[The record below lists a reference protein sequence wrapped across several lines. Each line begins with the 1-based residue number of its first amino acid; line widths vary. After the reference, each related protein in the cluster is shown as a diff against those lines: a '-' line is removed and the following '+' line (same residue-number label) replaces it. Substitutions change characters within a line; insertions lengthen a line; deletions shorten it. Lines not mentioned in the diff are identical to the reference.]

1 MTGTLVN
8 VAAIC
13 AGSLVGTFLTRGIP
27 DNIKTTL
34 TQGLGLSVIL
44 LGLQMAFKTENV
56 LVVIFS
62 LAIGGIVGELAR
74 IEERLDNLGLWI
86 EKKTS
91 KGSKV
96 SGGEQNVARAFVM
109 ASIVFCVGAMAVM
122 GSIEDGLTGQ
132 PRILFAKS
140 MLDGI
145 ASIIFASTMGIGVI
159 FSSVPVLLY
168 QGGITVAASAASTY
182 LSDQVIAELTST
194 GGLLIL
200 GIGLNILELAKIR
213 VGNLLPAIFFA
224 AIFVIAAE
232 SLF

>member
-1 MTGTLVN
+1 MVTGTLVN

-13 AGSLVGTFLTRGIP
+13 VGSLVGAFLTKGIP
-27 DNIKTTL
+27 DNIKKTL

-56 LVVIFS
+56 LIVISS
-62 LAIGGIVGELAR
+62 LAVGGIIGELAR

-86 EKKTS
+86 EKRKT
-91 KGSKV
+91 GETA

-122 GSIEDGLTGQ
+122 GSIEDGLTGKPQ
-132 PRILFAKS
+132 ILFAKS

-145 ASIIFASTMGIGVI
+145 ASVVFASTMGIGVI
-159 FSSVPVLLY
+159 FSSIPVLLY
-168 QGGITVAASAASTY
+168 QGGITLAASTASTY
-182 LSDQVIAELTST
+182 LSDWVIAELTAT

-213 VGNLLPAIFFA
+213 VGNLLPAIFLA
-224 AIFVIAAE
+224 AIFVVALERI
-232 SLF
+232 L

>member
-13 AGSLVGTFLTRGIP
+13 AGSLIGAFLTKGIP
-27 DNIKTTL
+27 DNIKKTL

-56 LVVIFS
+56 LIVISS
-62 LAIGGIVGELAR
+62 LAVGGIIGELAR
-74 IEERLDNLGLWI
+74 IEERLDNLGAWI
-86 EKKTS
+86 EKKTTR
-91 KGSKV
+91 GV
-96 SGGEQNVARAFVM
+96 PTGGEQNVAKAFVM

-122 GSIEDGLTGQ
+122 GSIEDGLTGE
-132 PRILFAKS
+132 PNILFAKS

-145 ASIIFASTMGIGVI
+145 ASVVFASTMGIGVI

-168 QGGITVAASAASTY
+168 QGGITLAASGASAY
-182 LSDQVIAELTST
+182 LSDWVIAELTAT

-213 VGNLLPAIFFA
+213 VGNLLPAILFA
-224 AIFVIAAE
+224 AIFVIALE
-232 SLF
+232 RLL

>member
-1 MTGTLVN
+1 VVTGTLVN

-13 AGSLVGTFLTRGIP
+13 VGSLVGAFLTKGIP
-27 DNIKTTL
+27 DNIKKTL

-56 LVVIFS
+56 LIVISS
-62 LAIGGIVGELAR
+62 LAVGGIIGELAR

-86 EKKTS
+86 EKRTT
-91 KGSKV
+91 GETA

-122 GSIEDGLTGQ
+122 GSIEDGLTGKPQ
-132 PRILFAKS
+132 ILFAKS

-145 ASIIFASTMGIGVI
+145 ASVVFASTMGIGVI

-168 QGGITVAASAASTY
+168 QGGITLAASAASTY
-182 LSDQVIAELTST
+182 LSDWVIAELTAT

-213 VGNLLPAIFFA
+213 VGNLLPAIFLA
-224 AIFVIAAE
+224 AIFVVALERI
-232 SLF
+232 L

>member
-1 MTGTLVN
+1 VTGTLVN

-13 AGSLVGTFLTRGIP
+13 AGSLVGTFLTKGIP
-27 DNIKTTL
+27 ENIKRTL
-34 TQGLGLSVIL
+34 TQGLGLAVIL

-56 LVVIFS
+56 LIVISS
-62 LAIGGIVGELAR
+62 LAVGGIIGELAR

-86 EKKTS
+86 EEKTT
-91 KGSKV
+91 KGARGS
-96 SGGEQNVARAFVM
+96 GEQNVARAFVM

-132 PRILFAKS
+132 PKILFAKS

-145 ASIIFASTMGIGVI
+145 ASVIFASTMGIGVI
-159 FSSVPVLLY
+159 FSSIPVLIY

-182 LSDQVIAELTST
+182 LSDRVIAELTAT

-224 AIFVIAAE
+224 AVFVIALE
-232 SLF
+232 RLF

>member
-13 AGSLVGTFLTRGIP
+13 AGSLVGTLLTKGIP
-27 DNIKTTL
+27 ENIKRTL
-34 TQGLGLSVIL
+34 TQGLGLAVIL

-56 LVVIFS
+56 LIVISS
-62 LAIGGIVGELAR
+62 LAVGGIIGELAR

-86 EKKTS
+86 EEKTT
-91 KGSKV
+91 KGARGS
-96 SGGEQNVARAFVM
+96 GEQNVARAFVM

-132 PRILFAKS
+132 PKILFAKS

-145 ASIIFASTMGIGVI
+145 ASVIFASTMGIGVI
-159 FSSVPVLLY
+159 FSSIPVLIY

-182 LSDQVIAELTST
+182 LSDRVIAELTAT

-224 AIFVIAAE
+224 AVFVIALE
-232 SLF
+232 RLF

>member
-1 MTGTLVN
+1 MVTGTLVN

-13 AGSLVGTFLTRGIP
+13 AGSLVGAFLTRGIP
-27 DNIKTTL
+27 DNIKRTL

-56 LVVIFS
+56 LIVISS
-62 LAIGGIVGELAR
+62 LAVGGIVGELAR
-74 IEERLDNLGLWI
+74 IEERLDNLGRWI
-86 EKKTS
+86 EEKAAKKVP
-91 KGSKV
+91 GS
-96 SGGEQNVARAFVM
+96 GEQNMARAFVM

-132 PRILFAKS
+132 HNILFAKS
-140 MLDGI
+140 VLDGI
-145 ASIIFASTMGIGVI
+145 ASVVFASTMGIGVI

-168 QGGITVAASAASTY
+168 QGGITLAASAASTY
-182 LSDQVIAELTST
+182 LSDRVIAELTAT

-224 AIFVIAAE
+224 AVFVIALE
-232 SLF
+232 RIF

>member
-1 MTGTLVN
+1 VVTGTLVN

-13 AGSLVGTFLTRGIP
+13 VGSLVGAFLTKGIP
-27 DNIKTTL
+27 DNIKKTL

-56 LVVIFS
+56 LIVISS
-62 LAIGGIVGELAR
+62 LAVGGIIGELAR

-86 EKKTS
+86 EKRKT
-91 KGSKV
+91 GETA

-122 GSIEDGLTGQ
+122 GSIEDGLTGKPQ
-132 PRILFAKS
+132 ILFAKS

-145 ASIIFASTMGIGVI
+145 ASVVFASTMGIGVI
-159 FSSVPVLLY
+159 FSSIPVLLY
-168 QGGITVAASAASTY
+168 QGGITLAASAASTY
-182 LSDQVIAELTST
+182 LSDWVIAELTAT

-213 VGNLLPAIFFA
+213 VGNLLPAIFLA
-224 AIFVIAAE
+224 AIFVVALERI
-232 SLF
+232 L

>member
-13 AGSLVGTFLTRGIP
+13 AGSLVGTFLTKGIP
-27 DNIKTTL
+27 ENIKRTL
-34 TQGLGLSVIL
+34 TQGLGLAVIL

-56 LVVIFS
+56 LIVISS
-62 LAIGGIVGELAR
+62 LAVGGIIGELAR

-86 EKKTS
+86 EEKTT
-91 KGSKV
+91 KGARGS
-96 SGGEQNVARAFVM
+96 GEQNVARAFVM

-132 PRILFAKS
+132 PKILFAKS

-145 ASIIFASTMGIGVI
+145 ASVIFASTMGIGVI
-159 FSSVPVLLY
+159 FSSIPVLIY

-182 LSDQVIAELTST
+182 LSDRVIAELTAT

-224 AIFVIAAE
+224 AVFVIALE
-232 SLF
+232 RLF